1 MFFVITLLI
10 GVVGGNGISSMNN
23 INNEMTSMYFDRL
36 VPIEQITNVQKNILL
51 IRLNLSQPLIQ
62 GNDVSVSEIINTVK
76 KLREENISLIKKYT
90 NTHMSKEEE
99 ELVTAFQKN
108 LNEYRVF
115 QDKYI
120 QLLQENK
127 LDQAKFIFKNVI
139 TTGIQ
144 VEKSI
149 IDLINLNQKI
159 AKELNTNGDIVY
171 NQSKNSLIIF
181 IGIGILLA
189 LTLGITLTKII
200 TSSLKKGVKF
210 ANALADGD
218 LTQEINLDTKDEL
231 GILAKALNKASLNT
245 KELLRK
251 IISDSSNMNA
261 SSQELSTTI
270 EEISAQTQNID
281 ASVQEISA
289 GMEETNSATEE
300 VNASEEEIYNSIKVL
315 TQKSEEGSISAEK
328 IRDRA
333 ESMKSNAE
341 ESRNIAKAIYTEKQL
356 NILKAIEESKV
367 VKEIEKMTVIIS
379 NIANQTNLLALN
391 AAIEAARAG
400 DAGKGFSVVAEEIRK
415 LAEES
420 SETVGSIESIIT
432 QVQNASN
439 NLSDNSNEIL
449 KFLEEKVLVDYE
461 TLIDISEQYLKD
473 SEFVDNLIEN
483 FSNTSKQIEENIQQV
498 SLAIESVSSSIEQGT
513 INTQE
518 IATNIAETTNAIES
532 VTNVAGDQTQLAE
545 NLNTLVQKFKI

>member
-1 MFFVITLLI
+1 
-10 GVVGGNGISSMNN
+10 
-23 INNEMTSMYFDRL
+23 
-36 VPIEQITNVQKNILL
+36 
-51 IRLNLSQPLIQ
+51 
-62 GNDVSVSEIINTVK
+62 
-76 KLREENISLIKKYT
+76 
-90 NTHMSKEEE
+90 
-99 ELVTAFQKN
+99 
-108 LNEYRVF
+108 
-115 QDKYI
+115 
-120 QLLQENK
+120 
-127 LDQAKFIFKNVI
+127 
-139 TTGIQ
+139 
-144 VEKSI
+144 
-149 IDLINLNQKI
+149 
-159 AKELNTNGDIVY
+159 
-171 NQSKNSLIIF
+171 
-181 IGIGILLA
+181 
-189 LTLGITLTKII
+189 
-200 TSSLKKGVKF
+200 
-210 ANALADGD
+210 
-218 LTQEINLDTKDEL
+218 
-231 GILAKALNKASLNT
+231 
-245 KELLRK
+245 
-251 IISDSSNMNA
+251 
-261 SSQELSTTI
+261 
-270 EEISAQTQNID
+270 
-281 ASVQEISA
+281 
-289 GMEETNSATEE
+289 
-300 VNASEEEIYNSIKVL
+300 
-315 TQKSEEGSISAEK
+315 
-328 IRDRA
+328 
-333 ESMKSNAE
+333 MKSNAE